1 MKATEKNLRARNY
14 QKNNS
19 RKFYRIKKCN
29 IQSKS
34 LYTTKNFNWLSYVP
48 EHSAAYKSLCKVFSN
63 VSDDFLKCEKY
74 EFYFQQK

>member
-1 MKATEKNLRARNY
+1 MKAIEKNLRARNY

-34 LYTTKNFNWLSYVP
+34 LYTTKILIDCLMYLSILQP
-48 EHSAAYKSLCKVFSN
+48 IKVYARFS
-63 VSDDFLKCEKY
+63 VMLVMIF
-74 EFYFQQK
+74 